1 MQSSAKGYFFSDMW
15 IDGFNND
22 RDKTNFIWLITKNF
36 KQITNNS
43 SQNEINKYNEKNK

>member
-22 RDKTNFIWLITKNF
+22 RDKKNFIWLITKNF

-43 SQNEINKYNEKNK
+43 SQYEINKYNEKKK